1 MFTASA
7 YARTAK
13 REPDAASEADDYAGA
28 HVLVAE
34 DNQINLQIIERILR
48 RYGITIESAVNGR
61 EAVDKALAPDAR
73 FDAVL
78 MDLQM
83 PEIDGME
90 AARLI
95 RRKLDASQLPIIAMT
110 AHAMEADRRLC
121 LEAGMNDH
129 LPKPLDPAAV
139 GEMLRRWLAPRRNV
153 V

>member
-1 MFTASA
+1 
-7 YARTAK
+7 
-13 REPDAASEADDYAGA
+13 
-28 HVLVAE
+28 
-34 DNQINLQIIERILR
+34 
-48 RYGITIESAVNGR
+48 
-61 EAVDKALAPDAR
+61 
-73 FDAVL
+73 